1 MILGQKLAELLIVY
15 PILGV
20 CWLVG
25 WLRSIC
31 RVFNGRL
38 ANDVPQ
44 SEVDTGHGC
53 RKKLYV
59 RLRWASLGSDLS
71 LTPAKPR
78 LFIIGKLG
86 TSDHKRLV
94 IGDLIEDS
102 LELHLVGFRCGRLV
116 CKLIVPTTLTRCFFQ
131 SSYF

>member
-59 RLRWASLGSDLS
+59 RLRWASLGSDLVFGFQ
-71 LTPAKPR
+71 PNYKPPRGR
-78 LFIIGKLG
+78 LNRSETALMHGVSTRDVQSAGQPF
-86 TSDHKRLV
+86 LV
-94 IGDLIEDS
+94 IGKALA
-102 LELHLVGFRCGRLV
+102 
-116 CKLIVPTTLTRCFFQ
+116 T
-131 SSYF
+131 SSKK